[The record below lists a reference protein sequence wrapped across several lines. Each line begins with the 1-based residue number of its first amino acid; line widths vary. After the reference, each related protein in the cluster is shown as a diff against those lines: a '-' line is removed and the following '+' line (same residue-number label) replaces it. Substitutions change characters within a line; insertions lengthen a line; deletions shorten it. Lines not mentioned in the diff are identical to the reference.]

1 MSGWKL
7 LRGLCAL
14 QKVGETGEKTKM
26 NILDLILIILIISSI
41 YEFWIIIGLIIS
53 QIIESQ
59 TITEEHKRRI
69 EK

>member
-1 MSGWKL
+1 MEG
-7 LRGLCAL
+7 
-14 QKVGETGEKTKM
+14 KTKM